1 MSTVIDA
8 SEDVTHEGARMQLS
22 VRLVSAD
29 NQLLRKPST

>member
-29 NQLLRKPST
+29 YQLLWESSV